1 MDLREKKTLNTNL
14 FLKTQFITHP
24 AYIFPCNVTK
34 LPNISKCHVK
44 YFFKTLP
51 LYLEVFVDN
60 LTIQVT
66 GCIHVIIIKIT
77 GLSLHIE
84 VKYNYRFN
92 SAARQ
97 PSRNIHIFPQFL
109 NFNNYFTIY
118 MEVYL

>member
-34 LPNISKCHVK
+34 LPNISKCLVK

-60 LTIQVT
+60 LIIQVT
-66 GCIHVIIIKIT
+66 GYIHVIIKIT

-97 PSRNIHIFPQFL
+97 PS
-109 NFNNYFTIY
+109 
-118 MEVYL
+118 